1 MEIQLFEVKTKA
13 DLRKF
18 IYLPNKIHK
27 NHHNWLPPLYSDEW
41 TIFDPKKNRSFDY
54 CDTIMILA
62 KKGNEI
68 V

>member
-18 IYLPNKIHK
+18 IYLPRKIHK
-27 NHHNWLPPLYSDEW
+27 KHHNWLPPLYSDEW
-41 TIFDPKKNRSFDY
+41 TIFFPKK
-54 CDTIMILA
+54 
-62 KKGNEI
+62 KQI